1 MTWVATAIAIVG
13 AATQQYTQHKADSKR
28 DDRLA
33 QQIRTQAANQDR
45 ADAAVNELLT
55 QRATNDGSR
64 ERAGVER
71 SFLDQ
76 AQAAQ
81 MAATNGLRQSGAVSD
96 SYRTAANDAALGISD
111 YGSTAANL
119 MARIDAPQQMRRR
132 EALQSGN
139 LASQLGLIG
148 RRASSDD
155 FLAQLQLQSIRAN
168 PWLSAAG
175 QAAQGVARGM
185 SSSGGAAGAG
195 NSSGS
200 LGGFGSEAGTWY
212 KNPQGWGR

>member
-1 MTWVATAIAIVG
+1 MTWIATAIVLVG
-13 AATQQYTQHKADSKR
+13 TATQQYTQHKADSKR
-28 DDRLA
+28 DESLA
-33 QQIRTQAANQDR
+33 KQIRTQAANQDR

-55 QRATNDGSR
+55 QRATNDGGR
-64 ERAGVER
+64 ERAGIER

-111 YGSTAANL
+111 YGRTAANL
-119 MARIDAPQQMRRR
+119 MSRIDAPQQMRRR

-148 RRASSDD
+148 RQSQSDD
-155 FLAQLQLQSIRAN
+155 FLGRLQLQSIQPN
-168 PWLSAAG
+168 PWLNAAG
-175 QAAQGVARGM
+175 QIAQGIGRGM
-185 SSSGGAAGAG
+185 AGRGG
-195 NSSGS
+195 SQ
-200 LGGFGSEAGTWY
+200 GG
-212 KNPQGWGR
+212 GR